1 MSLYLL
7 IPLFIGAVAVL
18 QGTLNREMANIMGL
32 GSAILVN
39 SILVLFLG
47 GGIYALAR
55 FRPEW
60 VPELF
65 RGELVWDKMTWWMV
79 LPAIFGFC
87 IIAGIPWAMSKLGAS
102 KVVVAMVVAQIVVSM
117 LWDLLVDHKPLG
129 WMRVVGGL
137 LAIAGVVL
145 VSMDRG

>member
-129 WMRVVGGL
+129 WMRIVGGL